1 MPGEGGKVKGGP
13 SAGRQ
18 KGDGRGISSPR
29 PVAGRATKELR
40 AKLARRKFKQK
51 TGE

>member
-1 MPGEGGKVKGGP
+1 MPGEGGKGKGTP
-13 SAGRQ
+13 TAGRL
-18 KGDGRGISSPR
+18 KGDGRVAAPR
-29 PVAGRATKELR
+29 TVAGRATKELR